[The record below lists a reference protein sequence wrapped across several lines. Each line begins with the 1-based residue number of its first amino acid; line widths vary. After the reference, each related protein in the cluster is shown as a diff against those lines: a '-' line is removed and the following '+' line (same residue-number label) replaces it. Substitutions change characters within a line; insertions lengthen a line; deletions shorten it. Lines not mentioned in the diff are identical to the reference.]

1 MKMGKKYFSSILVT
15 VLLCGCT
22 STVDKYLKNHPETPQ
37 TIKTSMSYDLI
48 CLDMTREQ
56 LSALRGK
63 PDSIIQDDLDDKE
76 TWVYTKLKQSNTP
89 TDTFYYAFDNDKLT
103 RIENS
108 EKYRLRR
115 VEKYFKDHPER
126 SSYKDTVVQA
136 KAKKDMNREEARL
149 SLGEPKEVN
158 KSNTPYT
165 SFEQWIYEAKEKNQI
180 NFLYFG
186 DDKLLNWQ
194 E

>member
-1 MKMGKKYFSSILVT
+1 MSCILVT
-15 VLLCGCT
+15 LLLCGCT
-22 STVDKYLKNHPETPQ
+22 STVDKYLKIHPETPQ
-37 TIKTSMSYDLI
+37 AIKTSMSYNLI

-56 LSALRGK
+56 LSALCGK
-63 PDSIIQDDLDDKE
+63 PDQIIQDELDDKE
-76 TWVYTKLKQSNTP
+76 TWIYTKLDQSKKA
-89 TDTFYYAFDNDKLT
+89 TDTFYYAFENDKLT
-103 RIENS
+103 RIEGA

-115 VEKYFKDHPER
+115 IEKYFKDHPER

-149 SLGEPKEVN
+149 SLGEPKEIN
-158 KSNTPYT
+158 NSNTPYT
-165 SFEQWIYEAKEKNQI
+165 SFEQWIYETGGKEQI

>member
-1 MKMGKKYFSSILVT
+1 MEKKYFSSILVMLF
-15 VLLCGCT
+15 LLCGCT
-22 STVDKYLKNHPETPQ
+22 STIDKYLKNHPETPQ
-37 TIKTSMSYDLI
+37 TIKTSMSYNLI

-56 LSALRGK
+56 LSAVRGK
-63 PDSIIQDDLDDKE
+63 PDQIIQDELDDKE
-76 TWVYTKLKQSNTP
+76 TWVYAKPKESKKP

-103 RIENS
+103 RIEDS

-115 VEKYFKDHPER
+115 VEKYFNDHPER
-126 SSYKDTVVQA
+126 LYYKDTVTQA
-136 KAKKDMNREEARL
+136 KAKKDMNREEAKL
-149 SLGEPKEVN
+149 SLGEPKEIN

-165 SFEQWIYEAKEKNQI
+165 SFEQWIYDAKEKDQI